1 MVHSGF
7 GGITQYLRVWLQPR
21 KTLHRSRHSRGEA
34 VFKDPCGPNA
44 LSRLFW
50 LSGNTAE
57 EQQCKWGNA
66 GGKHW
71 ILGKLATPPPQHT
84 HTHYFSCKN
93 VNLYL
98 LYTLCFWQIVRNSC
112 GSSLWICNSPTH
124 WLLPLMTEATNGA
137 SAWVLPVTRRDS
149 LLVQAN

>member
-1 MVHSGF
+1 MELLSTSEFDFSHARSCTGGF
-7 GGITQYLRVWLQPR
+7 KGRSSFQGPLWSKCTITAILVVRQ
-21 KTLHRSRHSRGEA
+21 H
-34 VFKDPCGPNA
+34 CM
-44 LSRLFW
+44 
-50 LSGNTAE
+50 E

-71 ILGKLATPPPQHT
+71 ILGKLATPPPQTHT

-98 LYTLCFWQIVRNSC
+98 LYTLCFWQIVWNSC